1 MAMTAAHADQPAVLV
16 VHGIWDSERRIGPL
30 VEGLLRA
37 GLARVH
43 AFTLR
48 PNDGR
53 APIAELAAQVAA
65 QAQALCASSGAARV
79 DLVGFSMGALI
90 GRHFVQRGGGKQQVR
105 RFVSISGPH
114 HGTLTAH
121 ALPLRGVRD
130 MRPGSALLQDLAGDA
145 DPFGP
150 VEVHCIYT
158 PFDLTIVPA
167 SSSVLAGARSVHRV
181 PVAVH
186 RWMLHDRRVQAL
198 TAELLRAP

>member
-1 MAMTAAHADQPAVLV
+1 MSTPDAEQPPVLV
-16 VHGIWDSERRIGPL
+16 VHGIWDSRRRVAPL
-30 VEGLLRA
+30 VEGLGRA
-37 GLARVH
+37 GLPRVH

-53 APIAELAAQVAA
+53 APIAELALQLAE
-65 QAQALCASSGAARV
+65 QARALCAASGAPRV
-79 DLVGFSMGALI
+79 DLVGFSMGALV
-90 GRHFVQRGGGKQQVR
+90 GRHFVQRGGGKARVR

-114 HGTLTAH
+114 HGTLLAH
-121 ALPLRGVRD
+121 ALPLAGVRD
-130 MRPGSALLQDLAGDA
+130 MRPGSALLRELAQDA

-167 SSSVLAGARSVHRV
+167 RSSALPGARSVHRI

-186 RWMLHDRRVQAL
+186 RLMLHDRRVHAL